1 MEKDVTQYNE
11 KKDETTAQKKNYLNE
26 LRFQKL
32 DKKSRK
38 FGRESLNE
46 DAFITLV
53 NQQSGEIYAY
63 IRKEHA
69 THFSTALQ
77 IEEQISS
84 KE

>member
-1 MEKDVTQYNE
+1 MEKHVTQYNE
-11 KKDETTAQKKNYLNE
+11 KKDETVIQKTRFLKE
-26 LRFQKL
+26 LRYQKL

-38 FGRESLNE
+38 FGRESLND

-69 THFSTALQ
+69 THFLTALQ